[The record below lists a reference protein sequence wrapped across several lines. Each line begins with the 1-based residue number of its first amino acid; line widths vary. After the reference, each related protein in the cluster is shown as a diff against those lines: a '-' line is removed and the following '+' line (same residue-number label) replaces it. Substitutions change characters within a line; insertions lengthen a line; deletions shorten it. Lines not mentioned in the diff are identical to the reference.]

1 MDDDQ
6 GVFVEETIVTTS
18 EIIASAGDDEEA
30 PIDSSDIIA
39 TVVSSD
45 TGEPLVSLGGAT
57 NAIHLETI
65 QSESGELIHIQTT
78 DDSNAIQILP
88 VVGGDIGVE
97 EDGAETTTTTLHFDG
112 TKLEEI
118 SGPDVLRPTFKLVAG
133 VAPQQPIQQR
143 FPEPPPKPDLKIP
156 LALDL
161 DVGDE
166 DPIEDKTEDDYERGT
181 GKEEVFP
188 CEECMETFKGYDE
201 YKEHQKCEHDKEINC
216 EAEEHTWKPYYV
228 IHTGLGK
235 RHVDDY
241 EEFEC
246 GKCSFIASKQ
256 EEVDEHFAQEHKKPS
271 KPRVKC
277 DECHKTFA
285 RKYELATHVKKAHL
299 RIKDHKCPQC
309 DYCSAD
315 KGAVKKHLRAVHWD
329 ERNYPC
335 PYCEYKSK
343 TNGGIENHVKAV
355 HLKIKDYVCEYCE
368 AAFAQS
374 GQLKAHIQRRHLE
387 EKNFQCS
394 ECDFRAINQSLVRR
408 HIKIKHEKIKDFLC
422 NACGYGSTSRKQ
434 LEMHIEKIHK
444 NKKRR
449 KLKPIFLQQGF
460 RLKTT
465 AIV

>member
-1 MDDDQ
+1 MDEDQ

-18 EIIASAGDDEEA
+18 EIIASAGNDDET

-45 TGEPLVSLGGAT
+45 TGEPVVSLGGAT
-57 NAIHLETI
+57 NTIHLETI
-65 QSESGELIHIQTT
+65 QSETGELIHIQTT
-78 DDSNAIQILP
+78 ADGSAIQILP
-88 VVGGDIGVE
+88 VGDEECIGVDE
-97 EDGAETTTTTLHFDG
+97 DDGAETTTTTLHLDG
-112 TKLEEI
+112 TKLQEI
-118 SGPDVLRPTFKLVAG
+118 SGDDVLTHPTFKLVAG
-133 VAPQQPIQQR
+133 AMAQQ
-143 FPEPPPKPDLKIP
+143 FPEPEHEPDVKVP
-156 LALDL
+156 RPLDL
-161 DVGDE
+161 DGD
-166 DPIEDKTEDDYERGT
+166 DDGDAGDDSRDEEYEEGK

-188 CEECMETFKGYDE
+188 CEECMETFAGYEDF
-201 YKEHQKCEHDKEINC
+201 KDHQKDEHDKDINC
-216 EAEEHTWKPYYV
+216 EAMEHTWKPYYV
-228 IHTGLGK
+228 IHTGRGK

-246 GKCSFIASKQ
+246 SKCSFIASKQ
-256 EEVDEHFAQEHKKPS
+256 EEVDEHFSQEHKKPS

-277 DECHKTFA
+277 KECHKTFA

-299 RIKDHKCPQC
+299 CIKDHKCPQC

-315 KGAVKKHLRAVHWD
+315 KGAVMKHLRAVHLE

-355 HLKIKDYVCEYCE
+355 HLKIKDYVCDYCD

-374 GQLKAHIQRRHLE
+374 GQLKAHIQRKHLDM
-387 EKNFQCS
+387 KNYQCS

-422 NACGYGSTSRKQ
+422 NACGYGSTSKKQ
-434 LEMHIEKIHK
+434 LEMHIDKIHK

-465 AIV
+465 TIV

>member
-18 EIIASAGDDEEA
+18 EIIASAGDEA

-39 TVVSSD
+39 TVVSTD
-45 TGEPLVSLGGAT
+45 GTDPVVSLEGGA

-65 QSESGELIHIQTT
+65 QSDTGELIHIQTT
-78 DDSNAIQILP
+78 ADGSAIQILP
-88 VVGGDIGVE
+88 VGNGEQIGID
-97 EDGAETTTTTLHFDG
+97 EDDAETTTTTLHLDG
-112 TKLEEI
+112 TKVEEI
-118 SGPDVLRPTFKLVAG
+118 SGDVLLPTLKLVAQQQN
-133 VAPQQPIQQR
+133 PQSDLEPDPGKKASRLVDLEKYSNILGGDNEAEE
-143 FPEPPPKPDLKIP
+143 PE
-156 LALDL
+156 
-161 DVGDE
+161 E
-166 DPIEDKTEDDYERGT
+166 EYEKGK

-188 CEECMETFKGYDE
+188 CEECLETFTE
-201 YKEHQKCEHDKEINC
+201 YEDYKDHQMDEHDKEINC

-228 IHTGLGK
+228 IHTGKGK

-246 GKCSFIASKQ
+246 SKCPFIASKQ
-256 EEVDEHFAQEHKKPS
+256 EEVDEHFTKAHTKPK

-277 DECHKTFA
+277 KECHKTFA

-315 KGAVKKHLRAVHWD
+315 KGAVMKHLRAVHYE

-335 PYCEYKSK
+335 PYCEYRSK

-355 HLKIKDYVCEYCE
+355 HLKIKDYVCDYCD

-374 GQLKAHIQRRHLE
+374 GQLKAHIQRKHLDM
-387 EKNFQCS
+387 KNYQCS

-422 NACGYGSTSRKQ
+422 NACGYGSTSKKQ

>member
-1 MDDDQ
+1 MDEDQ

-18 EIIASAGDDEEA
+18 EIIASAGDDDDA
-30 PIDSSDIIA
+30 PINSSDIIA

-45 TGEPLVSLGGAT
+45 GGDPVVSLAT
-57 NAIHLETI
+57 SAIHLETI
-65 QSESGELIHIQTT
+65 QSETGELIHIQTT
-78 DDSNAIQILP
+78 ADGSAIQILP
-88 VVGGDIGVE
+88 VGDDEIGVD
-97 EDGAETTTTTLHFDG
+97 DGAETTTTTLHLDG

-118 SGPDVLRPTFKLVAG
+118 SGDVLTPTFKLVAG
-133 VAPQQPIQQR
+133 PIAQQQNRRQ
-143 FPEPPPKPDLKIP
+143 FPEPEPEPDLKVP
-156 LALDL
+156 HQLDL
-161 DVGDE
+161 DGDDDE
-166 DPIEDKTEDDYERGT
+166 DDAREEEYEEGK

-188 CEECMETFKGYDE
+188 CEECMEIFTE
-201 YKEHQKCEHDKEINC
+201 YEDYKHHQKEEHDKEINC
-216 EAEEHTWKPYYV
+216 EGIEHTWKPYYV
-228 IHTGLGK
+228 IHTGRGK

-246 GKCSFIASKQ
+246 SKCSFIASKQ

-277 DECHKTFA
+277 KECHKTFA

-299 RIKDHKCPQC
+299 FIKDHKCPQC

-315 KGAVKKHLRAVHWD
+315 KGAVMKHLRAVHWE

-335 PYCEYKSK
+335 PYCEYRSK

-355 HLKIKDYVCEYCE
+355 HLKIKDYVCDYCD

-374 GQLKAHIQRRHLE
+374 GQLKAHIQRKHLDM
-387 EKNFQCS
+387 KNYQCS

-422 NACGYGSTSRKQ
+422 NACGYGSTSKKQ

-465 AIV
+465 TIV